1 MGHSGRGLLR
11 AITRTAIAALLVVN
25 GFTFAS
31 IAAASREAI
40 SGVLPQSAVSAQPD
54 VFLGWSGSY
63 PRARVMKESTIT
75 EESYGSDGRKGYQV
89 AAFNPKDQAIT
100 LSAMFATLDES
111 TQASTLRHEYGHA
124 LMSDIVARD
133 QGGDYTRSR
142 VRTNALQLLTQ
153 ESDPRE
159 LPELLL
165 PIFEDYTRAPRDIY
179 DDGLTLDGYYTSTFG
194 EFFAESYRRHLE
206 GEPIPSAA
214 RAVFERIEG
223 LD

>member
-1 MGHSGRGLLR
+1 ME
-11 AITRTAIAALLVVN
+11 
-25 GFTFAS
+25 AS
-31 IAAASREAI
+31 
-40 SGVLPQSAVSAQPD
+40 SGVLPQSAVSAHPD
-54 VFLGWSGSY
+54 VLLGWSGSY
-63 PRARVMKESTIT
+63 PRARVMKQETIT
-75 EESYGSDGRKGYQV
+75 EESYGADGRPAYQV

-111 TQASTLRHEYGHA
+111 TQASTLRHEFGHA

-159 LPELLL
+159 LPQLLL
-165 PIFEDYTRAPRDIY
+165 PIFEDYRSAPRDIY

-206 GEPIPSAA
+206 GEPIPSAT